1 MAQELVLTIAQ
12 PLIAAMKASAQR
24 AYPKECCGLI
34 EGFVTSAGWQAVA
47 AHETENMADDPR
59 RHFLVDPSAQIA
71 LLKHV
76 RGTSHRLIG
85 CFHSHPGGAA
95 EPSVT
100 DRAAAK
106 ETSEDGFLW
115 LVLGG
120 DPESGFTLGAY
131 VFASASGAFSPVAL
145 SHLDPLGASGL

>member
-1 MAQELVLTIAQ
+1 MAQELVLTIAE
-12 PLIAAMKASAQR
+12 PLIAAMKAAAQR

-34 EGFVTSAGWQAVA
+34 EGFATSTGWQAVMV
-47 AHETENMADDPR
+47 HETENLADDPR

-76 RGTSHRLIG
+76 RGTSHRVIG

-95 EPSVT
+95 EPSAT

-106 ETSEDGFLW
+106 ETGEEGFLW

-120 DPESGFTLGAY
+120 DPHSGFTLGAY
-131 VFASASGAFSPVAL
+131 GFDSTAATFRPIAL
-145 SHLDPLGASGL
+145 SHTA